1 MTGYLKTQIV
11 LIVTLLLYSLPFAL
25 YPSPA
30 FAQTPAPSSVF
41 PSSNFQLQNPSSNFQ
56 LPTSISP
63 TSPLYTDLLVHNI
76 FHTFSCLAVGQS
88 VIGQPCLTYQ
98 FQKNAQGMMQGIPV
112 LSSANLSGG
121 TLGAVTGLI
130 AGLYQNPPV
139 RTYESLA
146 SLGQTLGIVKE
157 ANAQG
162 VVGSG
167 AGVLQPIQTL
177 WQVSRNIAYII
188 MIVIFVVIGMMII
201 FRQKINPQ
209 TVITAQAA
217 LPGLVIGLIL
227 ITFSYFLAGLISDTA
242 FLGTNMVGYYFAA
255 AQGKTDDPERI
266 NLVKQI
272 APKSVLGIFSKFVG
286 IVTLKDASGISTSI
300 YDSMEPKAQNLV
312 KLFVGWI
319 TSQFISPFSG
329 AIPPPAGL
337 FLKPVI
343 DILVGGIAG
352 AAAPAQTLGL
362 VIWFAAGFILMYQM
376 LMLFIRLLNS
386 YLTIIFM
393 TITAPFQFLFSS
405 LPGRQGIATDWIMNL
420 LGNVL
425 VFPAVIAVLY
435 FAALLLSGT
444 GRDFTPLKTSQ
455 LNQIQNNG
463 LVQTVY
469 AEGPIEIIGTNTFP
483 LFGGIDFGFV
493 KILLAFGALIALP
506 AIPDIVVKSIGKV
519 GQAGQL
525 IGQEITGGIRSGQGY
540 ANQVRG
546 AVGGQ
551 LGGANKALF
560 GQSSGPVWNP
570 SYVDPVSGET
580 VGRAEYPRIPG
591 LIR

>member
-1 MTGYLKTQIV
+1 MLNKFIVYGLSLIV
-11 LIVTLLLYSLPFAL
+11 LTFFV
-25 YPSPA
+25 SPA
-30 FAQTPAPSSVF
+30 FAQTPVPSGTGQVPASV
-41 PSSNFQLQNPSSNFQ
+41 SSTSGKPKLTPEMSK
-56 LPTSISP
+56 LPATVSP

-88 VIGQPCLTYQ
+88 VISQPCLNYV
-98 FQKNAQGMMQGIPV
+98 KGVPV
-112 LSSANLSGG
+112 LSSVNLSGG
-121 TLGAVTGLI
+121 ALGATTSMIGMLF
-130 AGLYQNPPV
+130 ANPPV
-139 RTYESLA
+139 RTADYLA
-146 SLGQTLGIVKE
+146 SLGTGLGIVKE

-167 AGVLQPIQTL
+167 ANVLSPIISL
-177 WQVSRNIAYII
+177 WQVSRNISYVL
-188 MIVIFVVIGMMII
+188 MIVIFVVIGLMIV

-242 FLGTNMVGYYFAA
+242 FVGTNVVGYYFAA
-255 AQGKTDDPERI
+255 AQDKTDDPERI
-266 NLVKQI
+266 NLVQQI
-272 APKSVLGIFSKFVG
+272 APKSILSLFSKFVG
-286 IVTLKDASGISTSI
+286 IVTKNDAAGVSTSI
-300 YDSMEPKAQNLV
+300 YNSLEPEAQNLV
-312 KLFVGWI
+312 KWFVGWI
-319 TSQFISPFSG
+319 SSQFISPFSG
-329 AIPPPAGL
+329 AIPPPAGIY
-337 FLKPVI
+337 LKPVI
-343 DILVGGIAG
+343 DLLVGGIAG
-352 AAAPAQTLGL
+352 VAAPAQTLGL

-376 LMLFIRLLNS
+376 LMLFMRLLNS

-405 LPGRQGIATDWIMNL
+405 LPGRQEMATNWVLNL

-435 FAALLLSGT
+435 FVALLLSGT

-455 LNQIQNNG
+455 LNQIQNNS
-463 LVQTVY
+463 LASIVY
-469 AEGPIEIIGTNTFP
+469 AKEPTELIGETTFP
-483 LFGGIDFGFV
+483 LFGGINFSFL
-493 KILLAFGALIALP
+493 KILLAFGALTALP

-540 ANQVRG
+540 TNQVRG

-551 LGGANKALF
+551 LGGINKALF
-560 GQSSGPVWNP
+560 GESSGAVYNP
-570 SYVDPVSGET
+570 NLRDATGT
-580 VGRAEYPRIPG
+580 VVGGYQYPRRPG
-591 LIR
+591 LIRFRK